1 MGDQP
6 AERVRV
12 WVSWAPMVP
21 GPDHEN
27 GGALVEKG
35 TLVPVG
41 KQAWAFGRNRTDRIG
56 SSVPTEIRFLENRN
70 RSVLFRDRNRG
81 NSVSVLSV
89 RFRF

>member
-1 MGDQP
+1 MGGQP

-41 KQAWAFGRNRTDRIG
+41 KQAWAFGRNRTDRFG
-56 SSVPTEIRFLENRN
+56 SSVPTELRFLNNRY
-70 RSVLFRDRNRG
+70 RSVLFIDRNRAI
-81 NSVSVLSV
+81 SVSVSSV
-89 RFRF
+89 RFRY